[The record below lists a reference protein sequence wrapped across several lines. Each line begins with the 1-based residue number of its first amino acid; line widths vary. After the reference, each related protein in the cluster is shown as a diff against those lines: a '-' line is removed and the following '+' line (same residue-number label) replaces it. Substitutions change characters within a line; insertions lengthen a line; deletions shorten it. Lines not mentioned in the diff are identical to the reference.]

1 MGIETVRVLGT
12 TAVRE
17 QTGRDWRKYSMLVK
31 GTIWYILSAVT
42 ESLHE
47 ALLEG
52 ETAHAP

>member
-1 MGIETVRVLGT
+1 M
-12 TAVRE
+12 RE
-17 QTGRDWRKYSMLVK
+17 QAGRDWRKHSMLVK

>member
-12 TAVRE
+12 TAARE
-17 QTGRDWRKYSMLVK
+17 HWRKYSMLVK